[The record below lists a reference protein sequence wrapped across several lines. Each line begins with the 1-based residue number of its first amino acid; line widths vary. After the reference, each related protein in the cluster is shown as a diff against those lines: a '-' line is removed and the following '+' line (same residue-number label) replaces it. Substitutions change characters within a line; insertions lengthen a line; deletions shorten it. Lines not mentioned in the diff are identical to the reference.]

1 MNRIKSRKMSCLL
14 ALVMMFSLVS
24 CKNDKGNSTT
34 ASSEIISSSTSTT
47 DTSKLTFKLLANNT
61 YSVGAKDINEE
72 NITIPEAYQ
81 GLRVTEVSEQ
91 GFSNVDKI
99 KFINLPST
107 IQKIGNKAFQGCTSL
122 NSISVGSVPIDPVIV
137 STPLNNEVKGFS
149 SSIEIGNNA
158 FDDTGFL
165 QISFKDSDNFADV
178 DVQIK
183 NFKNKLSTLG
193 YNLKLNE
200 LTDIESSGEIT
211 LPTNGT
217 DLYKTKINA
226 KTFGLFKNS
235 SITINPNTSNIKYD
249 LNGLSVTADEYTFA
263 PLNGSY
269 PVLVYS
275 LKLKE
280 ITNEGKIPSFV
291 FLERA
296 DSYDWN
302 KLAYNLSYL
311 PNISRE
317 EATRSFTFHP
327 LRKPM
332 AEYIK
337 ELYSLNKKSKFH
349 LYAVD
354 NYPELILE
362 MLVANQIPEQQWT
375 ATLLSDGRETAGSM
389 EATFGTSSPKP
400 YEKMLKMIENW
411 IEVKNYVF
419 NAGEF
424 DRNVVINKMIY
435 KSSSYSFSAPYS
447 YPIFRSQSNVRYWVN
462 RLRPAENLV
471 KINNIDSEFAN
482 EIKNTTTAFY
492 TNNLLTSLT
501 EEEQIQFKNL
511 YKFDDDMFTSSK
523 EQGKKI
529 MVILGA
535 NYNSEDNNQLLNY
548 TRMIMLHYGDE
559 FDYYY
564 KGHPGYPT
572 SSYPGRNTQLE
583 TLRSEGHK
591 ITELDNSI
599 AAEII
604 LFYNPTVYSCGWKT
618 TTFESIE
625 NEEYITT
632 IFNFSYSS
640 KNTVVYGNLLDMFF
654 TPLATNSPL
663 RNSLSLDATHTY
675 YLIEFNDS
683 TDLQRENYNKHEFG
697 IFDATDKMLSY
708 YKQNVDSYTQVDKEG
723 NTINN

>member
-24 CKNDKGNSTT
+24 CKNDKGNSAT

-47 DTSKLTFKLLANNT
+47 DTSKLTFKLLSNNT

-72 NITIPEAYQ
+72 NITIPETYQ

-99 KFINLPST
+99 KFVNLPST

-122 NSISVGSVPIDPVIV
+122 NSISVGSVPIDPVII

-165 QISFKDSDNFADV
+165 HISFKDSDNFADV

-375 ATLLSDGRETAGSM
+375 ATLLSDGVGTAGLL

-435 KSSSYSFSAPYS
+435 KSSYYSFSESYS
-447 YPIFRSQSNVRYWVN
+447 YPIFR
-462 RLRPAENLV
+462 
-471 KINNIDSEFAN
+471 
-482 EIKNTTTAFY
+482 
-492 TNNLLTSLT
+492 
-501 EEEQIQFKNL
+501 
-511 YKFDDDMFTSSK
+511 
-523 EQGKKI
+523 
-529 MVILGA
+529 
-535 NYNSEDNNQLLNY
+535 
-548 TRMIMLHYGDE
+548 
-559 FDYYY
+559 
-564 KGHPGYPT
+564 
-572 SSYPGRNTQLE
+572 
-583 TLRSEGHK
+583 
-591 ITELDNSI
+591 
-599 AAEII
+599 
-604 LFYNPTVYSCGWKT
+604 
-618 TTFESIE
+618 
-625 NEEYITT
+625 
-632 IFNFSYSS
+632 
-640 KNTVVYGNLLDMFF
+640 
-654 TPLATNSPL
+654 
-663 RNSLSLDATHTY
+663 
-675 YLIEFNDS
+675 
-683 TDLQRENYNKHEFG
+683 
-697 IFDATDKMLSY
+697 
-708 YKQNVDSYTQVDKEG
+708 
-723 NTINN
+723 